1 MHDARVNFAQATP
14 EVVTTAVTA
23 AASKPEWWQSALTPL
38 GYVIAAL
45 IAGGFAF
52 RIARKTPHENLKA
65 LVEIRQTLS
74 EGDVNLDENGVLA
87 AAIGHELDKIDRL
100 TTAREKGFWEYT
112 RTASRDAFSPSEKL
126 MFLFLGIMVILTIYS
141 IVASIGTAI
150 IN

>member
-1 MHDARVNFAQATP
+1 MHDALVNLAQAAT
-14 EVVTTAVTA
+14 VAVDST
-23 AASKPEWWQSALTPL
+23 KPEWWQSALTPL

-74 EGDVNLDENGVLA
+74 EGDVNLDESGVLA

-100 TTAREKGFWEYT
+100 TAAREKGFWEYT
-112 RTASRDAFSPSEKL
+112 RTASKDAFSPSEKL
-126 MFLFLGIMVILTIYS
+126 FFLFLVIMAILTAYS
-141 IVASIGTAI
+141 VVASIVSAI